1 MKGATEEESPG
12 RKMVVATH
20 KSRVGS
26 CPKFGL
32 EVDTDES
39 VHTHQEGMES
49 FLTHIMRLSGRTAW
63 FPSRS
68 EKGLRG

>member
-32 EVDTDES
+32 DVDTDES
-39 VHTHQEGMES
+39 IHTHTKRVWKV
-49 FLTHIMRLSGRTAW
+49 FLLT
-63 FPSRS
+63 
-68 EKGLRG
+68 